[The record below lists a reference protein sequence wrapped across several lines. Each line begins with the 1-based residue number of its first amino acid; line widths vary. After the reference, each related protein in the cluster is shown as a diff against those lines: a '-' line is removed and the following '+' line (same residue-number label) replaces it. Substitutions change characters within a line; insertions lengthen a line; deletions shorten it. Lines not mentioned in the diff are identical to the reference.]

1 MKRIVFLLTLMI
13 AATTVVWSQQRLPNR
28 STNAMG
34 IGDDL
39 GTNMTDED
47 RSRAQEGGEGGTD
60 VVNVPVDVNQWT
72 LSSRFGDVR
81 PVQVDT
87 LWEYYQNVHLT
98 EGLRGEYNHIGNFGS
113 PRLSRIFFDREER
126 TQRFFTD
133 VYGQFYLKPD
143 QFRFTDTKSPYT
155 NLTYHSAGDKLTGDD
170 HFKAYFAVNAN
181 KRFGFGFLAD
191 YLYGRGQYNSQSTA
205 YFNGSLYAYYRG
217 ERYQAYFLGSRYH
230 MKQAE
235 NGGITDDR
243 YITDPLEMAEGERT
257 YDPENIPT
265 RMERS
270 WNRNENWNFFL
281 THRYSIGFYR
291 DADEDVAVGDT
302 TLTEP
307 LLPQA
312 RPAET
317 ITETPAPQPVAAGD
331 DSTTV
336 APKLLAPFVAD
347 STIAAS
353 VPQGVTVADSAAVS
367 LPQTMAVADSA
378 IAVPLATAPGSV
390 AVAPQ
395 KEMKTEV
402 KNDGDGET
410 VFIPVTSFIHTAEV
424 STNEHSF
431 IAYQEPDDYYLHDY
445 MPYDSIDKTTYLSV
459 KNTLAVATLEGF
471 SKWAQ
476 AGLTAFVT
484 HEYRRFNL
492 PDTLI
497 GTMREFRHQYT
508 ENSVSV
514 GGRLQRTQGRTL
526 HYDVTGETVI
536 AGDDLG
542 QFSLEGRGDL
552 NFRLFKDTV
561 RLDVHAFMK
570 NLRPAFYF
578 RHYHSHHYW
587 WDNDD
592 LDKVFR
598 TRIEGGL
605 TIDKTRTRLRAG
617 VENIKNY
624 TYLANA
630 SQPLT
635 NNQGETMGFANA
647 VNVAQCSGNI
657 QVFTARL
664 TQDFKLGIFHLDNE
678 VTYQKSS
685 DNTVLPLPELSLY
698 HNFYLQFKLAKVLSM
713 QLGADVR
720 FFSKYAAPD
729 YAPALGQFVQ
739 QNQADKVEIGGYPF
753 VNVYLNAHLKR
764 TRFYVMMYHVN
775 QGMGDS
781 NYFLAPHY
789 PINPRTFQF
798 GLSWNFYD

>member
-1 MKRIVFLLTLMI
+1 MKRLVFFLTIIMTFTM
-13 AATTVVWSQQRLPNR
+13 AAWGQQRIPNNR
-28 STNAMG
+28 TNAMG

-39 GTNMTDED
+39 GTNMTSED
-47 RSRAQEGGEGGTD
+47 RNRANENGEGDTD
-60 VVNVPVDVNQWT
+60 VVDVPVDLNQWT
-72 LSSRFGDVR
+72 LSPRFGDVR
-81 PVQVDT
+81 PVPVDT
-87 LWEYYQNVHLT
+87 LWDYYQNDHLN
-98 EGLRGEYNHIGNFGS
+98 EGLRGEYNHLGNFGS
-113 PRLSRIFFDREER
+113 PRQSRIFFNREER

-133 VYGQFYLKPD
+133 FYGQFYLQPD
-143 QFRFTDTKSPYT
+143 QFHFTDTKSPYT
-155 NLTYHSAGDKLTGDD
+155 NLSYYSAGDKLTGDD

-181 KRFGFGFLAD
+181 KHFGIGFLAD

-205 YFNGSLYAYYRG
+205 YFNASLYSYYRG
-217 ERYQAYFLGSRYH
+217 ERYQAYFLASRYH

-265 RMERS
+265 YMEKS
-270 WNRNENWNFFL
+270 WNRNENWNFYL
-281 THRYSIGFYR
+281 THRYNLGFYR
-291 DADEDVAVGDT
+291 DTEPDT
-302 TLTEP
+302 TLG
-307 LLPQA
+307 A
-312 RPAET
+312 SA
-317 ITETPAPQPVAAGD
+317 D
-331 DSTTV
+331 TT
-336 APKLLAPFVAD
+336 
-347 STIAAS
+347 
-353 VPQGVTVADSAAVS
+353 AVE
-367 LPQTMAVADSA
+367 D
-378 IAVPLATAPGSV
+378 
-390 AVAPQ
+390 
-395 KEMKTEV
+395 
-402 KNDGDGET
+402 ET
-410 VFIPVTSFIHTAEV
+410 VFVPVTSFIHTAEV

-431 IAYQEPDDYYLHDY
+431 ISYKEPANYYLHNY
-445 MPYDSIDKTTYLSV
+445 MPYDSLDKTTYLSV
-459 KNTLAVATLEGF
+459 KNTLAIATQEGF

-476 AGLTAFVT
+476 AGLTAFIT
-484 HEYRRFNL
+484 HEFRRFTL

-497 GTMREFRHQYT
+497 GSTREYHHKYT
-508 ENSVSV
+508 ENVVSV
-514 GGRLQRTQGRTL
+514 GGRLLRTQGRTL

-561 RLDVHAFMK
+561 RLDVHAYMK
-570 NLRPAFYF
+570 NLTPAFYF

-592 LDKVFR
+592 MDKIFR
-598 TRIEGGL
+598 TRLEGGL

-624 TYLANA
+624 TYFANT
-630 SQPLT
+630 SQPATGT
-635 NNQGETMGFANA
+635 NGQAKGWLNA
-647 VNVAQCSGNI
+647 VQATQCSDNI

-664 TQDFKLGIFHLDNE
+664 SQDFKLGIFHLDNE

-685 DNTVLPLPELSLY
+685 DNSVLPLPELSLY

-720 FFSKYAAPD
+720 FFTSYTAPD

-764 TRFYVMMYHVN
+764 TRFYVMMYHIN
-775 QGMGDS
+775 QGTGDS

-789 PINPRTFQF
+789 PINPRTLQL
-798 GLSWNFYD
+798 GLSWNFFD